1 VKKSPFLL
9 PYSHLLLEAAGK
21 SVSLQAFQTVVW
33 RKATHSRKGRKK
45 KIEGAEQ
52 SPKTAETERVEWS
65 ERKNTE
71 TPECEREIKRGDE
84 LVVEAGKFNRA
95 GWKTVT
101 EEIGVGGNSHGM

>member
-1 VKKSPFLL
+1 M
-9 PYSHLLLEAAGK
+9 
-21 SVSLQAFQTVVW
+21 
-33 RKATHSRKGRKK
+33 
-45 KIEGAEQ
+45 
-52 SPKTAETERVEWS
+52 EWS